1 MIRFLIGLTLVICA
15 TGAIDTP
22 VGMEAQETNW
32 FLFTVLLTL
41 GMPCMMWGVLAM
53 SGRE

>member
-1 MIRFLIGLTLVICA
+1 MIRFFIGLVLVIAAC
-15 TGAIDTP
+15 
-22 VGMEAQETNW
+22 GMIEFPNSDW
-32 FLFTVLLTL
+32 GMFTILTAV